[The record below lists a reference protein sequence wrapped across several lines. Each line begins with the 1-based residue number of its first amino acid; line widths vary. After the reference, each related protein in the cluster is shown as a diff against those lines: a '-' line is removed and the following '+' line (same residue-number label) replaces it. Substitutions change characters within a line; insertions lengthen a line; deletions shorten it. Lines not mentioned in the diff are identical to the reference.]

1 MFSFG
6 VMAAFWS
13 FVLLCF
19 TSRLCAANAFLQHK
33 EVFQWP
39 EQQLLG
45 LGVRE
50 LPSQAEPLQK
60 CDVQDADK
68 VQCGE
73 SGISP
78 EDCNVLNCCF
88 DGQQCY
94 YGNTVTVQCTRDG
107 QFVVVAMRDATIP
120 RLSLDSISLLGG
132 SDPPCAPVGAT
143 AAFAIYQFPVTACGT
158 TVMVDGDFLVYE
170 NRMTSI
176 YEVNVGPLGSIT
188 RDSHYELL
196 FQCRYSRSSFEAL
209 VVEINPVP
217 PPLPVA
223 APGPLRVELRLAN
236 GQCFLKGCVEE
247 AQAYSSYYGDAEY
260 PVTKVLREPVYV
272 EVHILERTDPNIFL
286 TLGRCWAT
294 SNPDPQSLPQWDF
307 LMNGC
312 PSQDDRYL
320 TTLLPVDET
329 SGLQFPNHFKRFA
342 LKMFTFVEPV
352 SLAPLMETVFIHCS
366 TSVCTPTAADSCVQS
381 CHRKR
386 RDTGIQKHNHSRS
399 VASSGEIHLVRS

>member
-94 YGNTVTVQCTRDG
+94 YGNTGNDT
-107 QFVVVAMRDATIP
+107 F
-120 RLSLDSISLLGG
+120 
-132 SDPPCAPVGAT
+132 
-143 AAFAIYQFPVTACGT
+143 Y
-158 TVMVDGDFLVYE
+158 
-170 NRMTSI
+170 
-176 YEVNVGPLGSIT
+176 
-188 RDSHYELL
+188 
-196 FQCRYSRSSFEAL
+196 
-209 VVEINPVP
+209 
-217 PPLPVA
+217 
-223 APGPLRVELRLAN
+223 LRFN
-236 GQCFLKGCVEE
+236 Q
-247 AQAYSSYYGDAEY
+247 
-260 PVTKVLREPVYV
+260 
-272 EVHILERTDPNIFL
+272 
-286 TLGRCWAT
+286 
-294 SNPDPQSLPQWDF
+294 
-307 LMNGC
+307 
-312 PSQDDRYL
+312 
-320 TTLLPVDET
+320 
-329 SGLQFPNHFKRFA
+329 
-342 LKMFTFVEPV
+342 
-352 SLAPLMETVFIHCS
+352 
-366 TSVCTPTAADSCVQS
+366 
-381 CHRKR
+381 
-386 RDTGIQKHNHSRS
+386 
-399 VASSGEIHLVRS
+399 